1 MAVVVKASVGS
12 PRSDAKRKIQGSTSP
27 RRCTA
32 PGRARRARQK
42 KRWRY
47 LLRHARSIGA
57 RCSWLV
63 ARRSGRARAMAAPG
77 FPPGFGAPVSGTGK
91 IAYPKHFCRKTVDYS
106 ACTVRMLKERTLCP
120 EREASPY
127 TLDASPDAAVE
138 MLPPNG
144 TLSNAAAS
152 ACTRFVHSALNKD
165 RSSVNAGC
173 WMPDGRRLITA
184 SYNGMFTLWSGFSFN
199 FEATQQARR
208 EDASAAAR
216 RSLGHISRRAPP
228 STRRT
233 TSPYSRS
240 AGRAEAC
247 GCSQATGTRDWA
259 EVHPRFAEIRR
270 VAAVG

>member
-12 PRSDAKRKIQGSTSP
+12 PRSDAKRKIQLSTCP

-106 ACTVRMLKERTLCP
+106 ACTVRMLKERVVRFKPSLRAAFQAAAHMEPGVVSVPKWSEC
-120 EREASPY
+120 
-127 TLDASPDAAVE
+127 LAAV
-138 MLPPNG
+138 LK
-144 TLSNAAAS
+144 LD
-152 ACTRFVHSALNKD
+152 L
-165 RSSVNAGC
+165 
-173 WMPDGRRLITA
+173 
-184 SYNGMFTLWSGFSFN
+184 
-199 FEATQQARR
+199 
-208 EDASAAAR
+208 
-216 RSLGHISRRAPP
+216 
-228 STRRT
+228 
-233 TSPYSRS
+233 
-240 AGRAEAC
+240 
-247 GCSQATGTRDWA
+247 DWA
-259 EVHPRFAEIRR
+259 YYQPWLTELAPSVRNGRTRGP
-270 VAAVG
+270 